1 MTPIHANL
9 VTGRPVSL
17 GAQMRSGW
25 LVIAGLLLMAVP
37 TIVTLA
43 RQDWSREFGAYG
55 PIVLVTGGW
64 LLWRRIPQ
72 IRAEAAPGPLW
83 LSMVI
88 LAPSVVLYAVGR
100 AYDFITFE
108 TAGVY
113 GAGLAILQSK
123 IGWRVMLREWF
134 PLLYLAFVIPP
145 PNQILADITAPL
157 KELVSHASTS
167 WLAAF
172 GVPVSREGV
181 TLFVAQYQL
190 LVEDACSGMNSL
202 VGLIAVSLLYIYL
215 MRGSKLIYS
224 MVLLAFVIPI
234 AIIANIMRIMVL
246 ILLTYFFGNEVAQGF
261 LHFTAGLLLFSTA
274 ILFVFALDKLI
285 DAVGS
290 RMKRKIA

>member
-1 MTPIHANL
+1 
-9 VTGRPVSL
+9 
-17 GAQMRSGW
+17 MRSGW
-25 LVIAGLLLMAVP
+25 IVVAGLLLMAAP
-37 TIVTLA
+37 TLVTLA

-72 IRAEAAPGPLW
+72 IRAEATPGPLW
-83 LSMVI
+83 LSLLI
-88 LAPSVVLYAVGR
+88 LAPAMVLYAVGR
-100 AYDFITFE
+100 AYDFITLE

-113 GAGLAILQSK
+113 GAGVAILQSK
-123 IGWRVMLREWF
+123 VGWRVMLREWF

-157 KELVSHASTS
+157 KELVSYASTT
-167 WLAAF
+167 WLSAF

-215 MRGSKLIYS
+215 MRGSKLVYS
-224 MVLLAFVIPI
+224 LVLLVFVIPI

-274 ILFVFALDKLI
+274 ILFVFALDKFI
-285 DAVGS
+285 NAVGS
-290 RMKRKIA
+290 RMKRKPA